1 MLSHRIPNLFCFFSI
16 LLLFSGCGYH
26 LNRGNLSENYQTIF
40 IPYAEGDQKGELTQA
55 VIKKISTSGALAYVT
70 CGGDLKLEMKLVDL
84 DDENIGFRY
93 DRKKSGRLTHSLIP
107 AETRLKGGVE
117 LSVIETSTGKIVRGP
132 TLIHASVDY
141 DHTFYTS
148 RKKENIFS
156 LGQLDDI
163 DAATEAGMIP
173 FNQKLAEK
181 IVDYLINSW

>member
-1 MLSHRIPNLFCFFSI
+1 MLRPLFINLFFFSGII
-16 LLLFSGCGYH
+16 LCFSGCGYQF
-26 LNRGNLSENYQTIF
+26 NRGNLSDEYQTIS
-40 IPYAEGDQKGELTQA
+40 ISYAEGDEKGELTQA
-55 VIKKISTSGALAYVT
+55 VIKKMSATGSLVYVSS
-70 CGGDLKLEMKLVDL
+70 GGDLQLEMKVVDL

-93 DRKKSGRLTHSLIP
+93 DRKKSGKLTHSLIP
-107 AETRLKGGVE
+107 TETRLKGGVE
-117 LSVIETSTGKIVRGP
+117 LSLVENSTGKIIRGP
-132 TLIHASVDY
+132 TLIRASVDY

-163 DAATEAGMIP
+163 DAATEAGMVP